1 MRSEFGVFGS
11 ILPENI
17 GFSQSNFPEMRQLSP
32 NKPVGVFVPAAEGIA
47 AARELIA
54 RRGAGAGLRTGGGE
68 RAARV
73 RFPPEHVV
81 CAFPQHSTAFSRDL
95 SRRAV
100 HTTTARF

>member
-54 RRGAGAGLRTGGGE
+54 RRGAGLRTGGGE

-81 CAFPQHSTAFSRDL
+81 CVFPQQITDSTRD
-95 SRRAV
+95 
-100 HTTTARF
+100 